1 MPGENL
7 SQQDPT
13 TTLNGA
19 YYYTIIPG
27 LLGIWLP
34 RRISWANLV
43 LPLTTRIE
51 ALESSLGGYATTKYT
66 NRNASF
72 THALLA
78 NQKIEAIDMRLISG
92 SPVVRFGT
100 TVGGDEI
107 LSDRELESLN
117 DSNNIVSLSFQ
128 SATTMYIT
136 ITGGACNITLT
147 IRNAIL

>member
-1 MPGENL
+1 MAGENL
-7 SQQDPT
+7 SDQIIT
-13 TTLNGA
+13 TTTNGA

-27 LLGIWLP
+27 FLGLWLP
-34 RRISWANLV
+34 RRISWANLA

-66 NRNASF
+66 NRNAAFNHVF
-72 THALLA
+72 TA
-78 NQKIEAIDMRLISG
+78 NQKLEAIDMRLISG

-100 TVGGDEI
+100 TVNGEEI

>member
-1 MPGENL
+1 MADEKL
-7 SQQDPT
+7 SQKDIT
-13 TTLNGA
+13 TTTNGA

-34 RRISWANLV
+34 RRISWASLM

-51 ALESSLGGYATTKYT
+51 ALENSQGGYATTKYT

-72 THALLA
+72 THAFTA
-78 NQKIEAIDMRLISG
+78 NQKLEAIDMRLISG
-92 SPVVRFGT
+92 SPAVRFGT

-107 LSDRELESLN
+107 LSDRELDVLN